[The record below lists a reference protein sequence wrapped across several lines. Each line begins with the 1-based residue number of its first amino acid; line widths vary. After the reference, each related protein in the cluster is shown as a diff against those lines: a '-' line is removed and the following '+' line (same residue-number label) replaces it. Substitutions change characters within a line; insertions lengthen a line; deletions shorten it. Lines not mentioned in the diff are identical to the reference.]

1 MTNEAPPCTQGLDED
16 CFEEFPEWAKQAF
29 AYRLLMLI
37 TPKQLTKRLSRRLF
51 RLILPPGIDLPP
63 GADLPPGTVVPP
75 GTTVPLGWQTGDP
88 LPPGTIPPGT
98 LPPGTDETGTAPPL
112 YTAPWEPGPARPAP
126 YGSAAGA
133 VWYSYTS
140 ETYWSWVRWY
150 FKWVASAWHF
160 QEGQGDGEIKRKTGP
175 AWVDDFRPTHIKI
188 TYTGPTASFTLKSS
202 TNDDLLATIA
212 LTSEEVAALDF
223 TADEDI
229 YEFLVSDPWPAG
241 DVYITD
247 ISFLA

>member
-1 MTNEAPPCTQGLDED
+1 MTNEAPPCSQDLGLD
-16 CFEEFPEWAKQAF
+16 CFEEYPKWAKQAF

-37 TPKQLTKRLSRRLF
+37 TPKQLTKRLHRRLF
-51 RLILPPGIDLPP
+51 RFILPPGIDLAPGVELPP
-63 GADLPPGTVVPP
+63 GAIVPP
-75 GTTVPLGWQTGDP
+75 GGTIPPGWSTGDP
-88 LPPGTIPPGT
+88 LPPGTIPPGH
-98 LPPGTDETGTAPPL
+98 LPPGTDQTGTTPPL
-112 YTAPWEPGPARPAP
+112 YVPPWGPGPTRTGPRGPSKGPA
-126 YGSAAGA
+126 
-133 VWYSYTS
+133 WYSYTS
-140 ETYWSWVRWY
+140 DTYWSQVRWY
-150 FKWVASAWHF
+150 FTWGGSSWHF
-160 QEGQGDGEIKRKTGP
+160 QEGWGDAEIRRKTGP

-229 YEFLVSDPWPAG
+229 YEFLVSETWPNG
-241 DVYITD
+241 DIYITD

>member
-16 CFEEFPEWAKQAF
+16 CFKAMPLWAKQAF

-37 TPKQLTKRLSRRLF
+37 TPKALTRRLSRRLF
-51 RLILPPGIDLPP
+51 RLILPPGVDIPP
-63 GADLPPGTVVPP
+63 GMETPPGMVVPP
-75 GTTVPLGWQTGDP
+75 GSVFPPGWSTGDP

-98 LPPGTDETGTAPPL
+98 LPPGTDETGTTPPL
-112 YTAPWEPGPARPAP
+112 YIPPFTPGPVSTAPPGPT
-126 YGSAAGA
+126 AGVA
-133 VWYSYTS
+133 WYSYTS
-140 ETYWSWVRWY
+140 DTYWSYVRWW
-150 FKWVASAWHF
+150 FNWNGSAWHF
-160 QEGQGDGEIKRKTGP
+160 QQGNGDGEFRRKTVP

-188 TYTGPTASFTLKSS
+188 TYTGPTASFTLKTS

-229 YEFLVSDPWPAG
+229 YEFLVTETWPNG
-241 DVYITD
+241 DIYITD